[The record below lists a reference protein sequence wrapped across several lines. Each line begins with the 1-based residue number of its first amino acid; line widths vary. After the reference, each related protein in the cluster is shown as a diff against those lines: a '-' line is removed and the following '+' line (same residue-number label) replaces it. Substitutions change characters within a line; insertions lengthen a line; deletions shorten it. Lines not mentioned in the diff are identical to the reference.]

1 MRLEYLKYLFRSF
14 VIDIAVPSGPTGL
27 KHIAHYTE
35 DMTVTTGLT
44 SLSLSVPLIKL
55 YDSVGKYSAEMPA
68 GFYKKNE
75 SINYHERRKQ
85 KDFGAYYTD
94 TRFAELLSS
103 IVIDKK
109 VTPIVNTAI
118 NAPDQSTT
126 NEAADEALS
135 LSFCDPTVG
144 AGVFLAN
151 ITPQLETELWRLS
164 EIIPD
169 DTIAEDFPMLA
180 SQDNLSEHI
189 FSRMLYG
196 VDRDARAIAGAAE
209 HIAQES
215 VSTLDDEEIIKR
227 LSPNL
232 KKGDAL
238 FNPLDPQSLPNSNTL
253 NFPIRLKQL
262 YDARQ
267 NLLRAPSI
275 GAAEDT
281 LSVRNDIVG
290 EWIGDLLK
298 ELPDWY
304 FTSRQPF
311 CWELE
316 FPEVFYDADGTL
328 DAEGGFDVV
337 IGNPPW
343 DVVKPNDQEFFDQY
357 RPGFSKKS
365 RAKRDELKGELLD
378 DEDIQ
383 SQYDRYCKEINIFLD
398 FVKSDR
404 YYRHQASGRYG
415 HTYNTYKLA
424 TELSYNI
431 ASKDGVVSLI
441 TPSGLAGEAGS
452 AGLRRLLFE
461 NAEVDSFWSFKARAD
476 IFNGIDQKFCTH
488 IYSKG
493 GQTTEFRFVDEIESV
508 EELERLYAS
517 PDLPK
522 ISAELVREGAPE
534 TFSLIPAREGLDV
547 SVLESLYE
555 HPLASSEDAA
565 FTVNPTRELD
575 ETKHRDYIIDEET
588 KYRFAKGKCVHPLHF
603 DPEIMDKYV
612 DEELLESESD
622 HYDQSRVVWRDIA
635 RPSLRRRM
643 FVTVVPPNCG
653 IGNSLNYVVPD
664 QTKQQKRYL
673 AAVMQSW
680 VFEYRAR
687 QISTNSHI
695 NMYVVRQIPIPRID
709 ESSPLF
715 DDIVSKVDEI
725 LNTEPA
731 DRPREE
737 ILNEIDA
744 LVAHTYG
751 LSEVELEHVLTRFE
765 KLEEDTV
772 EEILTNYRMFTSTTD
787 EVTAND

>member
-1 MRLEYLKYLFRSF
+1 
-14 VIDIAVPSGPTGL
+14 
-27 KHIAHYTE
+27 
-35 DMTVTTGLT
+35 VTTDSTL
-44 SLSLSVPLIKL
+44 LSLSVPLIKL
-55 YDSVGKYSAEMPA
+55 YDSVGDYTAEMPA
-68 GFYKKNE
+68 RFYKKGE
-75 SINYHERRKQ
+75 SVDYDKRRKQ

-94 TRFAELLSS
+94 THFAELLSS

-109 VTPIVNTAI
+109 VTPLVDKAI
-118 NAPDQSTT
+118 DVSDQSTT
-126 NEAADEALS
+126 NETAERALS

-144 AGVFLAN
+144 TGVFLAS

-164 EIIPD
+164 KVIPND
-169 DTIAEDFPMLA
+169 IVAEDFPMLA
-180 SQDNLSEHI
+180 SQNALSKHI

-196 VDRDARAIAGAAE
+196 VDRDSRAIAGAAKN
-209 HIAQES
+209 IAQES
-215 VSTLDDEEIIKR
+215 VSPLDDEEIIKC

-238 FNPLDPQSLPNSNTL
+238 FNPLDPLSLPNSDTL
-253 NFPIRLKQL
+253 NFPVRIKQL
-262 YDARQ
+262 YRVRQ
-267 NLLRAPSI
+267 NLLETPGI
-275 GAAEDT
+275 NTAEDA
-281 LSVRNDIVG
+281 LSARNDIVR
-290 EWIGDLLK
+290 EWSGNLLK

-316 FPEVFYDADGTL
+316 FPEVFYGDDGTL
-328 DAEGGFDVV
+328 DADGGFDVV

-343 DVVKPNDQEFFDQY
+343 DVVKPNDQEFFDQHH
-357 RPGFSKKS
+357 PGFSKKS
-365 RAKRDELKGELLD
+365 RSKRDEIKGELL
-378 DEDIQ
+378 ENEEIQ
-383 SQYDRYCKEINIFLD
+383 SQYNRYCEEIDLFLD

-404 YYRHQASGRYG
+404 YYRHQTSGRYG

-431 ASKDGVVSLI
+431 AGTDGIVSLI

-461 NAEVDSFWSFKARAD
+461 NTEVDSFWSFKARAD

-493 GQTTEFRFVDEIESV
+493 GQTTEFRFADEIESV
-508 EELERLYAS
+508 EEFERVHAS
-517 PDLPK
+517 ADLPK
-522 ISAELVREGAPE
+522 ISAELVRESAPE
-534 TFSLIPAREGLDV
+534 TFSLIPAREKLDV
-547 SVLESLYE
+547 SVLEGLYE
-555 HPLASSEDAA
+555 HPLASSEGAA

-575 ETKHRDYIIDEET
+575 ETKHRDYIISEET

-603 DPEIMDKYV
+603 DPEIVDKYV
-612 DEELLESESD
+612 DEDLLESESD

-643 FVTVVPPNCG
+643 FVTIVPPNCG
-653 IGNSLNYVVPD
+653 IGNSLNYVVPE
-664 QTKQQKRYL
+664 QTEEQKRYI

-709 ESSPLF
+709 ESLPLF
-715 DDIVSKVDEI
+715 DNIVSKVDEI

-731 DRPREE
+731 DRSREE
-737 ILNEIDA
+737 ILSEIDA
-744 LVAHTYG
+744 LVAHAYD
-751 LSEVELEHVLTRFE
+751 LSESELGHILSRFE
-765 KLEEDTV
+765 KLEEETIKD
-772 EEILTNYRMFTSTTD
+772 ILTNYRMFTSTPD
-787 EVTAND
+787 EVTTND

>member
-1 MRLEYLKYLFRSF
+1 M
-14 VIDIAVPSGPTGL
+14 T
-27 KHIAHYTE
+27 TE
-35 DMTVTTGLT
+35 SS

-55 YDSVGKYSAEMPA
+55 HDSVGKYVAEMPS
-68 GFYKKNE
+68 GFYEQDE
-75 SINYHERRKQ
+75 SVDYHDRRKQ

-94 TRFAELLSS
+94 TQFAEVLSS
-103 IVIDKK
+103 FVIEKK
-109 VTPIVNTAI
+109 VTPIVDTAVE
-118 NAPDQSTT
+118 AADQSTT
-126 NEAADEALS
+126 NRMARQALS
-135 LSFCDPTVG
+135 LKFCDPTVG
-144 AGVFLAN
+144 AGVFLASL
-151 ITPQLETELWRLS
+151 TPQLEKELWRLS
-164 EIIPD
+164 EAIPAD
-169 DTIAEDFPMLA
+169 ILSEEFPKLA
-180 SQDNLSEHI
+180 SQEALSEHI

-209 HIAQES
+209 NIAHES
-215 VSTLDDEEIIKR
+215 VSTLDKEEIIKR

-232 KKGDAL
+232 KQGDAL
-238 FNPLDPQSLPNSNTL
+238 FNPLDPQSLPNSDTL
-253 NFPIRLKQL
+253 NFPVQLKQL
-262 YDARQ
+262 YDTRQ
-267 NLLRAPSI
+267 TLLDSPGIAS
-275 GAAEDT
+275 AEDA
-281 LSVRNDIVG
+281 LSVRNEIIG
-290 EWIGDLLK
+290 KWSGDLLK

-304 FTSRQPF
+304 FTTRQPF

-316 FPEVFYDADGTL
+316 FPEVFYDADGTV
-328 DAEGGFDVV
+328 DSDGGFDVV

-343 DVVKPNDQEFFDQY
+343 DVVKPNDREFFDQY
-357 RPGFSKKS
+357 QTGFSKKS
-365 RAKRDELKGELLD
+365 RAKRDELKKELLQN
-378 DEDIQ
+378 EEIQ
-383 SQYDRYCKEINIFLD
+383 SQYDRYCEEIDIFLD
-398 FVKSDR
+398 FVKSDQ
-404 YYRHQASGRYG
+404 YYRHQTSGRYG

-431 ASKDGVVSLI
+431 AGTDGVVSLL

-476 IFNGIDQKFCTH
+476 IFNDIDQKFCTH

-493 GQTTEFRFVDEIESV
+493 GSTSEFRFVDEIESV
-508 EELERLYAS
+508 EEFIQLYES
-517 PDLPK
+517 EDLPK

-534 TFSLIPAREGLDV
+534 TFSLIPARGELDV
-547 SVLESLYE
+547 SVLERLYE

-575 ETKHRDYIIDEET
+575 ETKHREYIIDEET

-603 DPEIMDKYV
+603 DPEIVDKYV

-653 IGNSLNYVVPD
+653 IGNSLNYVVPE
-664 QTKQQKRYL
+664 QTEQQKRYL

-687 QISTNSHI
+687 QISTNSHM
-695 NMYVVRQIPIPRID
+695 NMYVIRQIPVPRIN

-715 DDIVSKVDEI
+715 NDIVSKVDQI
-725 LNTEPA
+725 LNT
-731 DRPREE
+731 DSTDGHRDK

-744 LVAHTYG
+744 LIAHAYN
-751 LSEVELEHVLTRFE
+751 LSGEQLEHVLSRFE
-765 KLEEDTV
+765 KLEEDAV
-772 EEILTNYRMFTSTTD
+772 EEIITNFRMYTNSKD
-787 EVTAND
+787 EVTADD

>member
-1 MRLEYLKYLFRSF
+1 M
-14 VIDIAVPSGPTGL
+14 PSGFYD
-27 KHIAHYTE
+27 HDE
-35 DMTVTTGLT
+35 
-44 SLSLSVPLIKL
+44 SV
-55 YDSVGKYSAEMPA
+55 D
-68 GFYKKNE
+68 
-75 SINYHERRKQ
+75 YHERRKQ

-94 TRFAELLSS
+94 AQFAELLSS
-103 IVIDKK
+103 IVIEKK
-109 VTPIVNTAI
+109 VTPIVETAFE
-118 NAPDQSTT
+118 APDQSTT
-126 NEAADEALS
+126 IGAAERALS

-164 EIIPD
+164 EVIPD
-169 DTIAEDFPMLA
+169 DVAAEELPMLA
-180 SQDNLSEHI
+180 SRDALSEHI

-209 HIAQES
+209 NIAGES
-215 VSTLDDEEIIKR
+215 TSSLGDEEIIKQ

-232 KKGDAL
+232 KQGDAL
-238 FNPLDPQSLPNSNTL
+238 FNPLEPQSLPNSDTL
-253 NFPIRLKQL
+253 HFPVRLKQL
-262 YDARQ
+262 YDTRQ
-267 NLLRAPSI
+267 TLLEAPGI
-275 GAAEDT
+275 DNAEDA
-281 LSVRNDIVG
+281 LSARNNIVR
-290 EWIGDLLK
+290 EWIGDLLND
-298 ELPDWY
+298 LPEWY
-304 FTSRQPF
+304 ITSRQPF

-316 FPEVFYDADGTL
+316 FPEVFYNADGTL
-328 DAEGGFDVV
+328 NADGGFDVV

-343 DVVKPNDQEFFDQY
+343 DVVKPNDKEFFDQHL
-357 RPGFSKKS
+357 PGFSKKS
-365 RAKRDELKGELLD
+365 RAKRDELKEELL
-378 DEDIQ
+378 EDQEIQ
-383 SQYDRYCKEINIFLD
+383 SQYDRYCEEINIFLD

-404 YYRHQASGRYG
+404 YYQHQTSGRYG

-431 ASKDGVVSLI
+431 AGTDGAVSLI

-452 AGLRRLLFE
+452 AGLRKLLFE
-461 NAEVDSFWSFKARAD
+461 NANVDSFWSFKARAN

-508 EELERLYAS
+508 EEFEQLYVS
-517 PDLPK
+517 EGLPK

-534 TFSLIPAREGLDV
+534 TFSLIPAREELDV
-547 SVLESLYE
+547 SVLERLYE
-555 HPLASSEDAA
+555 FPLASSEDAE
-565 FTVNPTRELD
+565 FSVNPTRELD
-575 ETKHRDYIIDEET
+575 ETKHRDYIIDQET

-603 DPEIMDKYV
+603 DPEIVDKYV

-664 QTKQQKRYL
+664 QTEQQKRYI

-695 NMYVVRQIPIPRID
+695 NMYVVRQIPIPRIN
-709 ESSPLF
+709 ETSALF
-715 DDIVSKVDEI
+715 DDIVSKVNEI
-725 LNTEPA
+725 LNTEIA
-731 DRPREE
+731 ERNREE

-744 LVAHTYG
+744 LVAHAYG
-751 LSEVELEHVLTRFE
+751 LSEVELEHVLSRFE
-765 KLEEDTV
+765 KLEEDTI
-772 EEILTNYRMFTSTTD
+772 EEILINYRMYTSMRD
-787 EVTAND
+787 EVATND

>member
-1 MRLEYLKYLFRSF
+1 MTTE
-14 VIDIAVPSGPTGL
+14 PTPL
-27 KHIAHYTE
+27 C
-35 DMTVTTGLT
+35 
-44 SLSLSVPLIKL
+44 LSVPLIKL
-55 YDSVGKYSAEMPA
+55 CDSVGDYTAEMPA
-68 GFYKKNE
+68 SFYKNDE
-75 SINYHERRKQ
+75 SVDYHERRKQ

-94 TRFAELLSS
+94 TNFAELLSS
-103 IVIDKK
+103 IVLDKK
-109 VTPIVNTAI
+109 VTPLVDNAI
-118 NAPDQSTT
+118 DASNQSTM
-126 NEAADEALS
+126 NETAEQVLS

-144 AGVFLAN
+144 TGVFLAT

-164 EIIPD
+164 EAIPNDIIV
-169 DTIAEDFPMLA
+169 EDFPMLA
-180 SQDNLSEHI
+180 SQNALSKHI

-196 VDRDARAIAGAAE
+196 VDRDSRAIAGAAKN
-209 HIAQES
+209 IAQES
-215 VSTLDDEEIIKR
+215 ISTLDDEEIIKR
-227 LSPNL
+227 LSSNL

-238 FNPLDPQSLPNSNTL
+238 FNPLDPQSLPNSDTL
-253 NFPIRLKQL
+253 NFPVRLKQL

-267 NLLRAPSI
+267 NLLETPGI
-275 GAAEDT
+275 DAAEDA
-281 LSVRNDIVG
+281 LSARNDIVG

-316 FPEVFYDADGTL
+316 FPEVFYGADGTL
-328 DAEGGFDVV
+328 DADGGFDVV

-343 DVVKPNDQEFFDQY
+343 DVVKPNNQEFFDQHH
-357 RPGFSKKS
+357 PGFSKKS
-365 RAKRDELKGELLD
+365 RAKRDNLKEELLE
-378 DEDIQ
+378 DEEIQ
-383 SQYDRYCKEINIFLD
+383 TQYDRYCEEIDTFLD

-404 YYRHQASGRYG
+404 YYRHQTSGRYG

-431 ASKDGVVSLI
+431 AGTNGVVSLI

-452 AGLRRLLFE
+452 AGLRRLLSE
-461 NAEVDSFWSFKARAD
+461 NTEVDSFWSFKTRAD

-488 IYSKG
+488 LYSKG

-508 EELERLYAS
+508 EEFEQLYAS
-517 PDLPK
+517 ADLPK
-522 ISAELVREGAPE
+522 ISAELVREGSPE
-534 TFSLIPAREGLDV
+534 TFSLIPAREELDV
-547 SVLESLYE
+547 SVLERLYE

-588 KYRFAKGKCVHPLHF
+588 KYRYAKGKCVHPLHF
-603 DPEIMDKYV
+603 DPEIVDKYV

-622 HYDQSRVVWRDIA
+622 YYDQSRVVWRDIA

-653 IGNSLNYVVPD
+653 IGNSLNYVVPK
-664 QTKQQKRYL
+664 QTRQQKRYL
-673 AAVMQSW
+673 AAVLQSW

-695 NMYVVRQIPIPRID
+695 SMYVVSQIPVPRID
-709 ESSPLF
+709 ESSQLF
-715 DDIVSKVDEI
+715 DDIVSKVEEM

-737 ILNEIDA
+737 ILSEIDA
-744 LVAHTYG
+744 LVAHAYD
-751 LSEVELEHVLTRFE
+751 LSESELEHVLSRFE

-772 EEILTNYRMFTSTTD
+772 EEILTSYRMFTSTPD
-787 EVTAND
+787 EVTTND